1 MLDDNEQNGES
12 EEQSAEIDPQLAELE
27 RQLDEIERQSDEDE
41 GQEDES
47 EDEQQGGEGRQ
58 KKTIMVVDDSTVGL
72 LAVTHVLGKAFDV
85 RMCNNSKSAFLM
97 LESAMP
103 DLILL
108 DIEMPGMNG
117 FEFMKEFKR
126 KYPDSNIPVIFVT
139 SHKAR
144 SAVVM
149 AAKAGARGYV
159 SKPFS
164 KEVLMSKVIDALKG

>member
-1 MLDDNEQNGES
+1 
-12 EEQSAEIDPQLAELE
+12 
-27 RQLDEIERQSDEDE
+27 
-41 GQEDES
+41 
-47 EDEQQGGEGRQ
+47 
-58 KKTIMVVDDSTVGL
+58 
-72 LAVTHVLGKAFDV
+72 
-85 RMCNNSKSAFLM
+85 M
-97 LESAMP
+97 LETETP

-126 KYPDSNIPVIFVT
+126 RYPDSSIPVIFVT

-164 KEVLMSKVIDALKG
+164 KEVLMSKVIEALKG